1 MKRRFLL
8 PVSALPLATS
18 ACGPESVI
26 GTWEVTRILG
36 DDFSITFPMTYY
48 GSSMTATVEVESD
61 YDVRLIYQTYSAPS
75 GSYAGQTYT
84 YSYSGSWL
92 KRFKD
97 AYRLSLDNDLVLNC
111 TVGSFSSM
119 ECDDAAT
126 GDDWDLRRSF

>member
-1 MKRRFLL
+1 MKRKFML
-8 PVSALPLATS
+8 PVSTIPLAVG

-48 GSSMTATVEVESD
+48 GSSTTSTLEVEAD
-61 YDVRLIYQTYSAPS
+61 YDVRLVYSVS
-75 GSYAGQTYT
+75 GGEYDGYT
-84 YSYSGSWL
+84 SSYSGSWL

-97 AYRLSLDNDLVLNC
+97 SYRLSFNNDLVLNC
-111 TVGSFSSM
+111 TLASFSSM
-119 ECDDAAT
+119 DCDDTAS